1 MSFAKTMTAGAMAI
15 SMVLA
20 SSAAYAESKPTAA
33 APTAAASKLSLAGSP
48 AMQAMRATNLKQK
61 NANQAWFGLG
71 LPLFLVGAVG
81 VGLGITAIA
90 GGFSSNSP

>member
-20 SSAAYAESKPTAA
+20 SSAAYADSKPTAA
-33 APTAAASKLSLAGSP
+33 APTAAASKLSLAGTP

-61 NANQAWFGLG
+61 NSSEIFGLG
-71 LPLFLVGAVG
+71 ALLSLLLAVG
-81 VGLGITAIA
+81 VGVGITAVA